1 MRPEVAVVDE
11 GRMGMQ
17 GLRHAITG
25 SLLAVLVG
33 GSAAGFAKA
42 PGDVSDL
49 VDARASS
56 GESQLYARGYS
67 LHHTSPGDD
76 RNWGYWWNG
85 SKKKCLS
92 VVTMD
97 GRYSAITEA
106 PNSDCGHKADNN
118 AAGVAAAVGAA
129 AIIGAVA
136 LSINRITTTTET
148 ITATVRTKPSMNAA
162 IVMVSTTTAII
173 TIRAAMRI
181 QMVMAQERR
190 SADMKLRIGTAMRM
204 RGDMR
209 PIMASATWSVETMQT
224 RTICSGPVVSPIS
237 ARIRQ
242 MVPAM
247 SGHIGMRARSSAF
260 PYGHAR
266 DRSTMRIRSRRK
278 IADKPMLS

>member
-1 MRPEVAVVDE
+1 
-11 GRMGMQ
+11 MGMQ

-136 LSINRITTTTET
+136 LSHKSHNHDDGNHYSNSADEAEYERGYRDGLYNYSYHNYSRSNAYSDGYGAGTSQRGHEAPHRDGYAYAGGYAAYNGFGDVVGRNNADADDMLRSRGFAYFGKDTSDGSGHERTYWNARTKQCIS
-148 ITATVRTKPSMNAA
+148 VRT
-162 IVMVSTTTAII
+162 
-173 TIRAAMRI
+173 
-181 QMVMAQERR
+181 R
-190 SADMKLRIGTAMRM
+190 SG
-204 RGDMR
+204 
-209 PIMASATWSVETMQT
+209 SVYDAHSIKKKNC
-224 RTICSGPVVSPIS
+224 R
-237 ARIRQ
+237 
-242 MVPAM
+242 
-247 SGHIGMRARSSAF
+247 
-260 PYGHAR
+260 
-266 DRSTMRIRSRRK
+266 
-278 IADKPMLS
+278 